1 MSDYATT
8 KQHMLDQCTTD
19 EAKAS
24 IEENYTEALH
34 NQLELVSKQAREQL
48 DG

>member
-34 NQLELVSKQAREQL
+34 NQLELVSEQAREKAN
-48 DG
+48 G

>member
-19 EAKAS
+19 EARAS
-24 IEENYTEALH
+24 IEENYTEELH
-34 NQLELVSKQAREQL
+34 NKLELVSRQARESEN
-48 DG
+48 G